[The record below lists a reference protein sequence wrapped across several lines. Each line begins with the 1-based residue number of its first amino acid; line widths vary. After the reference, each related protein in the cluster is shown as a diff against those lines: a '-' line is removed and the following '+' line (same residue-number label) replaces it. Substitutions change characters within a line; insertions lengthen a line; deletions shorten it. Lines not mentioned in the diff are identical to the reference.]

1 MVSAYEVRAAE
12 LAVERLRETLQLWLD
27 MTKNWYAHVNMSR
40 SEVYS
45 L

>member
-12 LAVERLRETLQLWLD
+12 LAVERLRGTLQLWLD
-27 MTKNWYAHVNMSR
+27 MTDWYAHVHMSR
-40 SEVYS
+40 SEVHS